1 MGMDALFFQL
11 LIGFI
16 TAFLISIL
24 AYFAKMLTLSGA
36 VAATVLGTIVFG
48 LGGFSWAILLLGFF
62 ISSSL
67 LSRFLKNRKVQFNE
81 KFSKGSRRDYGQVIA
96 NGGIAGLFVFAHFV
110 FPESTLP
117 WFGYSATLAAVNAD
131 TWATELGVL
140 SKKEPHLITTGKVVE
155 RGSSGGVTWFGTGA
169 AFIGAAFIAL
179 LAVLFWQ
186 EGVNSYPVGT
196 TLLIFLMIAFAGLAG
211 SLIDSLLG
219 ATLQAIYY
227 CPACQKET
235 ERHPIHTCDTPT
247 YQIRGLRW
255 LSNDWVN
262 IACALTGAI
271 LACVLGSSLAFTGW
285 FSTSQETEGGVLM
298 SDFQISTTAFSQ
310 GEKIPDK
317 FTCKGDNLSPA
328 LSWSKP
334 PAGTKSLALVMDDP
348 DAPGGL
354 FIHWVIYNLPLEP
367 TQLAEGFGTPG
378 PVLGTPGKNSYG
390 RSGYDGPCPPPGK
403 AHRYFFTLYATDLE
417 PALAKG
423 LNASQLRQQ
432 LKGHILGQAD
442 LMGTYQR

>member
-1 MGMDALFFQL
+1 MDILLLQL

-16 TAFLISIL
+16 AAVIISSAAYLARFL
-24 AYFAKMLTLSGA
+24 TVSGA
-36 VAATVLGTIVFG
+36 LAAAVLGTIVFG
-48 LGGFSWAILLLGFF
+48 LGGLSWAILLLGFF

-67 LSRFLKNRKVQFNE
+67 LSRFLKKRKAQFTE

-96 NGGIAGLFVFAHFV
+96 NGGIAGLFVFAHFI
-110 FPESTLP
+110 FPENTLP
-117 WFGYSATLAAVNAD
+117 WFGYAATLAAVNAD

-155 RGSSGGVTWFGTGA
+155 RGTSGGITWFGTGA

-186 EGVNSYPVGT
+186 GGISSCPIGI
-196 TLLIFLMIAFAGLAG
+196 TLLLFLMIAFAGLVG

-235 ERHPIHTCDTPT
+235 ERFPLHTCNTPT
-247 YQIRGLRW
+247 YQIRGLKW
-255 LSNDWVN
+255 LNNDWVN
-262 IACALTGAI
+262 ITCALAGAI
-271 LACVLGSSLAFTGW
+271 LACVLGLSLASTGW
-285 FSTSQETEGGVLM
+285 FSTSQESKGGAFM

-310 GEKIPDK
+310 GKTIPDK
-317 FTCKGDNLSPA
+317 FTCEGDNLSPT

-390 RSGYDGPCPPPGK
+390 RSEYDGPCPPAGK
-403 AHRYFFTLYATDLE
+403 THRYFFTLYATDLE

-432 LKGHILGQAD
+432 LKGHILSQTD
-442 LMGTYQR
+442 WMGIYQR